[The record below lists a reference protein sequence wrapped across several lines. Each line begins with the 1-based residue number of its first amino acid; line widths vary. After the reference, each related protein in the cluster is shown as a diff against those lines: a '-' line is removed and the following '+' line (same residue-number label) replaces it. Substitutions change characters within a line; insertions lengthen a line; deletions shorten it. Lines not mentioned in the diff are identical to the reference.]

1 MPPKL
6 NKPVGKAKEIAKAA
20 GGGGVKKK
28 VTAKGYKKPV
38 PIPNGEILTDV
49 SRQQWKIGPSIGS
62 GGFGE
67 IYSACKLGESS
78 KDYNYVV
85 KIVSLFVMPLKVNN
99 VFEFVLCHKILG
111 AS

>member
-1 MPPKL
+1 MPPKTR
-6 NKPVGKAKEIAKAA
+6 PPAKAKETGKAA
-20 GGGGVKKK
+20 AVVKKE
-28 VTAKGYKKPV
+28 VTAKGYKQPI

-67 IYSACKLGESS
+67 IYSACKIGESS

-85 KIVSLFVMPLKVNN
+85 KIVS
-99 VFEFVLCHKILG
+99 CR
-111 AS
+111 

>member
-1 MPPKL
+1 MPPKTR
-6 NKPVGKAKEIAKAA
+6 PPAKAKETGKAA
-20 GGGGVKKK
+20 AVVKKK
-28 VTAKGYKKPV
+28 VTAKGYKKPI

-67 IYSACKLGESS
+67 IYSACKIGESS

-85 KIVSLFVMPLKVNN
+85 KIVSYR
-99 VFEFVLCHKILG
+99 
-111 AS
+111 

>member
-6 NKPVGKAKEIAKAA
+6 KPVAKTKETTKAV
-20 GGGGVKKK
+20 GVVKKK
-28 VTAKGYKKPV
+28 VTAKGYKKPS

-49 SRQQWKIGPSIGS
+49 FRQQWKVGPSIGS

-67 IYSACKLGESS
+67 IYSACKVGES

-85 KIVSLFVMPLKVNN
+85 KIVSLLTFLLTAW
-99 VFEFVLCHKILG
+99 VFKFFCSSTK
-111 AS
+111 